1 MGFTST
7 IRPNGNR
14 REIGNSYRP
23 EFKQLLSHLAFA
35 ACTFY
40 LGLVLGMTK
49 ECSPQFQKPLCPPCQ
64 RALQEEKACPPCQR
78 ALQEEKMCPPCQQ
91 QQQIRKEK
99 VCPQEK
105 VCPKCPEPIAP
116 QATEKVQRNV
126 QSTGSKFPKSMKG
139 LFVGTGRVNREAFA
153 RKYDIGVPLSP
164 STPGN
169 EDVLM
174 LYGRQSLPTALES
187 SSSNLTADTVPY
199 LSSPEEATQNCMSMS
214 MILMREDEYHQCLA
228 VVGQWPSHYVHKWM
242 RVDPAPNSEPALT
255 TPLRY
260 VSRTNS
266 LTSSYFIDVPA
277 RHWVD
282 SFYKFF
288 TEYVTKMD
296 EALERLKPAAE
307 AVVKGKKDKTIIV
320 MVCNHG
326 QSELFMNF
334 VCSARSRGLDT
345 SQILLFATDL
355 ETKQLAEALGI
366 STYYD
371 EKVRW
376 LVQMEHNEWTLRWI
390 VS

>member
-1 MGFTST
+1 MVIVSRSLMLQRQHCAMGFTSA
-7 IRPNGNR
+7 IRPNGNQ

-23 EFKQLLSHLAFA
+23 EFKQLLLHLAFA
-35 ACTFY
+35 HLFFRACAWND
-40 LGLVLGMTK
+40 
-49 ECSPQFQKPLCPPCQ
+49 Q
-64 RALQEEKACPPCQR
+64 RMSTISEACVHHANELQR
-78 ALQEEKMCPPCQQ
+78 ALQEEKMCPPCQ

-105 VCPKCPEPIAP
+105 VCPKCPEPIA
-116 QATEKVQRNV
+116 QQETENVQRKV
-126 QSTGSKFPKSMKG
+126 QSTGFKFPKSMKG
-139 LFVGTGRVNREAFA
+139 LFIGAGRVNREAFA
-153 RKYDIGVPLSP
+153 RKYDIGVPFSP

-174 LYGRQSLPTALES
+174 LYGRQS
-187 SSSNLTADTVPY
+187 SSSNLTADTVPF

-242 RVDPAPNSEPALT
+242 RVDPAPK
-255 TPLRY
+255 PLRY

-282 SFYKFF
+282 CFYKFF

-296 EALERLKPAAE
+296 EALERLKPAVE

-320 MVCNHG
+320 MVCNHE

-334 VCSARSRGLDT
+334 VCSRSRGLDT

-355 ETKQLAEALGI
+355 EAKQLAEALRI

-371 EKVRW
+371 EKVLW
-376 LVQMEHNEWTLRWI
+376 SVETEHNEWTLRWI
-390 VS
+390 IS